1 MLCGTR
7 IDPRACSMDTGDP
20 DWRKMMRKSLTIGL
34 SLAALMLAAP
44 VYAQTDTNSGT
55 MKPSATD
62 QDKMTPPAP
71 GAQGTTG
78 AAGPRE
84 PAAAGESAGAGGRA
98 GSGVT
103 GTDSGTKKQD
113 ETDPKP
119 GTQ

>member
-1 MLCGTR
+1 M
-7 IDPRACSMDTGDP
+7 I
-20 DWRKMMRKSLTIGL
+20 RKSLMMGL
-34 SLAALMLAAP
+34 ALAALMFAAP

-62 QDKMTPPAP
+62 QDKMTPAP

-78 AAGPRE
+78 SAAPRE
-84 PAAAGESAGAGGRA
+84 PAGAGGADSRA

-113 ETDPKP
+113 DTDPKP
-119 GTQ
+119 GTQR